1 MKKSLTVL
9 PLCAML
15 GSLLQAE
22 MVEDPLRA
30 TLMMDRLEVQ
40 ARDDLPLAWDSR
52 AYIGYDL
59 NKLYFYSEGERVNG
73 DTGSQ
78 NEVVYSRA
86 ISSFW
91 DVQIGVE
98 TDTAGSNN
106 KSWGVIA
113 IQGLSPYF
121 IDTRIRLKVSDGAVG
136 ASLDFEYEAL
146 LTQRLILTPR
156 FEMDAYS
163 ASIPEMGYGSGLSSA
178 ELGLR
183 LRYEIRREFAP
194 YIGLQYARSF
204 GNTSQYHYVSEGS
217 LVAGLRFWF

>member
-22 MVEDPLRA
+22 MADDPLRA

-86 ISSFW
+86 ITSFW
-91 DVQIGVE
+91 DAQIGIE

-121 IDTRIRLKVSDGAVG
+121 IDTRIRLKVSDVAVG

-217 LVAGLRFWF
+217 FIAGLRFWF

>member
-22 MVEDPLRA
+22 MADDPLRA

-86 ISSFW
+86 ITSFW
-91 DVQIGVE
+91 DAQIGIE

-163 ASIPEMGYGSGLSSA
+163 ASIPEMGDGSGLSSA

-204 GNTSQYHYVSEGS
+204 GDTSQYHYVSEGS